1 MDMQN
6 KILANV
12 AGNPITEA
20 ELEMALAS
28 MGQRGQAYNNPQGRA
43 VLLEQLI
50 AQKLFLM
57 DAQKN
62 LMERE
67 PEFKEQLKRVK
78 DEMLTNYAIKKAVE
92 KVKVTDD
99 EIQKFYDENPD
110 QFEAGM
116 TYNASHILVDS
127 EEKAAEIAAQINAG
141 DISFEDAAKANS
153 TCPSGQQGGELGDFG
168 HGQMVPEFEAA
179 CDALEAGEMSAPVQ
193 TQFGWHLVKLNKKED
208 GGKMELAEVKE
219 QIRQALMQQKQQA
232 AYQSRVN
239 QLKILFPVDK
249 NNTL

>member
-6 KILANV
+6 KVLANV
-12 AGNPITEA
+12 AGNPITEMD
-20 ELEMALAS
+20 LEMALAS

-43 VLLEQLI
+43 VLLKQLI

-116 TYNASHILVDS
+116 TFNASHILVET
-127 EEKAAEIAAQINAG
+127 EEKAAEIAEQIKSG
-141 DISFEDAAKANS
+141 ELTFEDAAMQFS
-153 TCPSGQQGGELGDFG
+153 SCPSKQNGGSLGEFG

-179 CDALEAGEMSAPVQ
+179 CEALEEGELSAPVQ
-193 TQFGWHLVKLNKKED
+193 TQFGWHLIKLASK
-208 GGKMELAEVKE
+208 GMGKPVEYKDVAEQLKN
-219 QIRQALMQQKQQA
+219 ALMEQKQQA
-232 AYQSRVN
+232 AYESKIN

-249 NNTL
+249 F

>member
-6 KILANV
+6 KVLANV
-12 AGNPITEA
+12 AGNPITEMD
-20 ELEMALAS
+20 LEMALAA

-78 DEMLTNYAIKKAVE
+78 EEMLTNYAIKKAVE
-92 KVKVTDD
+92 KVRVTDE

-110 QFEAGM
+110 QFEAGV

-141 DISFEDAAKANS
+141 EISFEDAAKANS
-153 TCPSGQQGGELGDFG
+153 SCPSGQQGGELGDFG

-179 CDALEAGEMSAPVQ
+179 CDALEAGEISAPVQ

-208 GGKMELAEVKE
+208 GGKMDLEEVKE

>member
-6 KILANV
+6 KILASV

-28 MGQRGQAYNNPQGRA
+28 MGQRGQAYNNPQGRQ

-78 DEMLTNYAIKKAVE
+78 EEMLTNYAIKKAVE
-92 KVKVTDD
+92 KVRVTDD

-110 QFEAGM
+110 QFEAGT
-116 TYNASHILVDS
+116 TYNASHILVET
-127 EEKAAEIAAQINAG
+127 EEKALEIAAQINAG
-141 DISFEDAAKANS
+141 EISFEDAAKANS

-168 HGQMVPEFEAA
+168 HGQMVPEFEQA
-179 CDALEAGEMSAPVQ
+179 CDALEVGEMSAPVQ

-239 QLKILFPVDK
+239 QLKLLFPVDK
-249 NNTL
+249 M

>member
-6 KILANV
+6 KILASV

-28 MGQRGQAYNNPQGRA
+28 MGQRGQAYNNPQGRQ

-78 DEMLTNYAIKKAVE
+78 EEMLTNYAIKKAVE
-92 KVKVTDD
+92 KVRVTDD

-110 QFEAGM
+110 QFEAGT
-116 TYNASHILVDS
+116 TYNASHILVET
-127 EEKAAEIAAQINAG
+127 EEKALEIAAQINAG
-141 DISFEDAAKANS
+141 EISFEDAAKANS

-168 HGQMVPEFEAA
+168 HGQMVPEFEQA
-179 CDALEAGEMSAPVQ
+179 CDGLEVGEMSAPVQ

-239 QLKILFPVDK
+239 QLKLLFPVDK
-249 NNTL
+249 M

>member
-6 KILANV
+6 KILASV

-78 DEMLTNYAIKKAVE
+78 EDMLTNYAIKKAVE
-92 KVKVTDD
+92 KVRVTDD

-110 QFEAGM
+110 QFEAGT
-116 TYNASHILVDS
+116 TYNASHILVET
-127 EEKAAEIAAQINAG
+127 EEKAVEIAAQISAG
-141 DISFEDAAKANS
+141 EISFEDAARANS

-168 HGQMVPEFEAA
+168 HGQMVPEFEQA
-179 CDALEAGEMSAPVQ
+179 CDTLEVGEMSAPVQ

-219 QIRQALMQQKQQA
+219 QIHQALMQQKQQA

-239 QLKILFPVDK
+239 QLKLLFPVDK
-249 NNTL
+249 L

>member
-6 KILANV
+6 KILASV

-20 ELEMALAS
+20 DLEMALAA

-67 PEFKEQLKRVK
+67 PEFKEQLKQVK
-78 DEMLTNYAIKKAVE
+78 EEMLTNYAIKKAVE
-92 KVKVTDD
+92 RVKVTDD